1 MFRFAKM
8 LSVIFINRTKGAIS
22 LLLMAFVWALFQ
34 EVSAQQ
40 IASDNPKE
48 VVQFSGI
55 VKDEVSNAPIPFSIV
70 YVDRERRGT
79 VSTIEGFFSFA
90 VAKGD
95 IIVVKSL
102 GYKPVKLQVPYDARG
117 NTYYKDIVL
126 PREVYTL
133 DTFTVY
139 ALPKPHELRQ
149 AMINLDVPETMVELA
164 KKTIEKSRLEDM
176 TLVTRYDPTENF
188 NQYVKSQVQTYYSY
202 GQPAPIR
209 LFDAFSW
216 AEFFKSIKKGDFKRN
231 KASIPEY

>member
-8 LSVIFINRTKGAIS
+8 LSVSVFIRTKSASSALFIVVMS
-22 LLLMAFVWALFQ
+22 LLFQ
-34 EVSAQQ
+34 DVLAQQ
-40 IASDNPKE
+40 LPDENPKE

-79 VSTIEGFFSFA
+79 VATIEGFFSFA

-95 IIVVKSL
+95 IIVIKSL

-117 NTYYKDIVL
+117 NTYYKDVIL

-149 AMINLDVPETMVELA
+149 AMINLDVPETMIELA

-176 TLVTRYDPTENF
+176 TLVTRYDPSENF

-216 AEFFKSIKKGDFKRN
+216 AEFFKSIKRKDFKKN